1 MQIPQS
7 RKHREEGARRLTFF
21 PSLVKLY
28 LKHITVVMSQQTK
41 YGAKICLREVGHY
54 YIIRGGR

>member
-1 MQIPQS
+1 MQIPQETPGG
-7 RKHREEGARRLTFF
+7 RCKETNFF